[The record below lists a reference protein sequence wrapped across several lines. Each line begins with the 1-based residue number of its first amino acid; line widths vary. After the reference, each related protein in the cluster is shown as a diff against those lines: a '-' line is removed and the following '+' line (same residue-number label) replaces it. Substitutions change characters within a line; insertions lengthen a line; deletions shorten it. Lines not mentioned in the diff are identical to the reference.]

1 MLSAATDRGSVA
13 TPMPTPAR
21 RAAFAILLRVETQ
34 ASFASELLHG
44 ELTERLT
51 ERDAALGTELVL
63 GTLRWQATLDF
74 IARSF
79 AAGKWERF
87 DPEVRVALRLGL
99 YQQRFLSRIPAAA
112 AVDEAVELVKS
123 AGKTSAAGLVNAVL
137 RKAGPVELAT
147 LRPADMD
154 EVEWASI
161 ETSHPRWLLERWWQ
175 RWGAKQALALAR
187 ANNQPPVT
195 FVRAN
200 SITTMEEL
208 AQALLREAVE
218 TSPGHLLRSALA
230 VRSGSVTRGESYRRG
245 AVVIQDEAS
254 QLVPYLLDVQAG
266 QRVLDVCAAPG
277 NKTGLLAQWAGPS
290 GLVIACDLHLHRLRQ
305 LLAPPSP
312 ANIHRTV
319 LDGEQPLPFRAAFD
333 RVLVDAPCSGTGT
346 LRRNPELKWRLKP
359 SDIPRMA
366 ETQGRLL
373 HSAAAAL
380 QPAGRLVYSTCSL
393 EWEENQGVVERFL
406 KTHPEFRLLPL
417 REDAARLRPFLRP
430 DAERLLAADVLETS
444 PAREAADGFFAAIL
458 IKKA

>member
-1 MLSAATDRGSVA
+1 
-13 TPMPTPAR
+13 MPTPAR

-44 ELTERLT
+44 ELTQRLT
-51 ERDAALGTELVL
+51 ERDAALCTELVL
-63 GTLRWQATLDF
+63 GSLRWQGTLDF

-99 YQQRFLSRIPAAA
+99 YQLRFLSRIPASA
-112 AVDEAVELVKS
+112 AVDEAVELVKG

-137 RKAGPVELAT
+137 RKASPAELAA
-147 LRPADMD
+147 LRPSEMS

-175 RWGAKQALALAR
+175 HWGAEQAVALAR

-195 FVRAN
+195 FVRSN
-200 SITTMEEL
+200 SSATMEEL
-208 AQALLREAVE
+208 AQTLLREAVE
-218 TSPGHLLRSALA
+218 TAPGHLLRSALA

-254 QLVPYLLDVQAG
+254 QLVPHFLDGQEG
-266 QRVLDVCAAPG
+266 QRVLDLCAAPG
-277 NKTGLLAQWAGPS
+277 NKTGLLVQWAGPS
-290 GLVIACDLHLHRLRQ
+290 GMVVAGDLHLHRLRQ
-305 LLAPPSP
+305 LLLPPSP
-312 ANIHRTV
+312 ANIHRV
-319 LDGEQPLPFRAAFD
+319 ALDGEQPLPFRAAFD

-373 HSAAAAL
+373 HNAAVVL
-380 QPAGRLVYSTCSL
+380 KPAGRLVYSTCSL
-393 EWEENQGVVERFL
+393 EWEENQGAVERFL
-406 KTHPEFRLLPL
+406 QAHPEFRMLPL
-417 REDAARLRPFLRP
+417 RDDAARLRPFLQP
-430 DAERLLAADVLETS
+430 NGERLLAADFLEIS
-444 PAREAADGFFAAIL
+444 PAREATDGFFAAIL
-458 IKKA
+458 IKNA